1 MGNIL
6 DSQPNIKLINHL
18 NNFHIKLLNQKEH
31 QELEKF
37 RFNSK
42 LKQNNMSL
50 FTTYSHQT
58 IGSYLPTNFILCKS
72 STVNEIIKN
81 TLIGEE
87 SIGYLCW
94 NQKEKILS
102 IKDIFQNLTLSS
114 NKIDLIEMHSITT
127 SKSCK
132 TLRFHSHIKN
142 QDDQTCF
149 SESYIINGI
158 MDNFVIYPIKKILLL
173 DDLSLNNNII
183 LDVKSNILNLYIR
196 MLYHF

>member
-6 DSQPNIKLINHL
+6 NSQSNIKLINHL
-18 NNFHIKLLNQKEH
+18 NNFHIKVLNQKEH

-37 RFNSK
+37 RSNSK

-50 FTTYSHQT
+50 FTTYSYQK
-58 IGSYLPTNFILCKS
+58 IGGCLPTNFILCKS

-87 SIGYLCW
+87 SIAYLCW
-94 NQKEKILS
+94 NYDQKEKVLFV
-102 IKDIFQNLTLSS
+102 KDILENLTLSS
-114 NKIDLIEMHSITT
+114 NKIDLIEIHSIKT

-132 TLRFHSHIKN
+132 TLRFHPHIKK
-142 QDDQTCF
+142 QDNQTCF

-158 MDNFVIYPIKKILLL
+158 MDNFVIYPIKKILL
-173 DDLSLNNNII
+173 NN
-183 LDVKSNILNLYIR
+183 LDVKSNILNLYIGL
-196 MLYHF
+196 LYSF